1 MLANWSNIIMEV
13 LKNLQQSFHKIS
25 FSKAGEKVSS
35 YDFHPVCTGMLRSKR
50 VSDSN
55 SSDNPH
61 EGSYKHSIP

>member
-1 MLANWSNIIMEV
+1 MEV

-35 YDFHPVCTGMLRSKR
+35 YDFHPVRTGMLRSKR
-50 VSDSN
+50 VSESN
-55 SSDNPH
+55 NLNNPH